1 MRQFQLSCCGTIVG
15 GKIPF
20 ECRKCGSTSFYQT
33 EVDKEDRVVAPD
45 YFDALST
52 QSHSGDE
59 TCETR
64 PWGSFRV
71 LLDEEGYKVK
81 RIVVSPQQRLSLQC
95 HRHRREVWHI
105 LSGCGMMQV
114 GNRVWE
120 VFEGCQVDINEYE
133 VHRVTNE
140 SEEPFVFLELQT
152 GVCQEDDIIRIEDDY
167 GRTE

>member
-1 MRQFQLSCCGTIVG
+1 MRQMQLSCCGFITE
-15 GKIPF
+15 GKVPYQ
-20 ECRKCGSTSFYQT
+20 CRKCGSTAFSQV
-33 EVDKEDRVVAPD
+33 EVDKEDRVISPD
-45 YFDALST
+45 WFRAAE
-52 QSHSGDE
+52 SHSGDKA
-59 TCETR
+59 CETR

-95 HRHRREVWHI
+95 HRYRREVWHI

-140 SEEPFVFLELQT
+140 SKEPLIFLELQT
-152 GVCQEDDIIRIEDDY
+152 GICQEDDIIRIEDDY